1 VSSAAPWQE
10 LFDRGRRGERGALAR
25 LLSVAEAGGAQAAQ
39 LDALCAAAAA
49 PRARSIG
56 ITGAPGAGKSTLT
69 AALLGVARNADQR
82 AAVLA
87 IDPSSPLTGGAI
99 LGDRVRMHQAA
110 VDEGVFI
117 RSMASRGQQGG
128 LAQAASLGVRV
139 LEACGWPW
147 ILLET
152 VGIGQVEVEISG
164 RADLV
169 VVVLNPGWG
178 DEIQANKAGLME
190 VADIFVINKADREG
204 VAQTRRDIEGAIA
217 ARPGGQ
223 QIPVIETI
231 ATRGEGVPE
240 LWQAIVER
248 HAALDAS
255 GELAVRRRARIAAEL
270 ESAALSALRGRLAAA
285 MAAEE
290 GVRLRERIASGD
302 CGIHE
307 GVATLL
313 GNIVRD

>member
-1 VSSAAPWQE
+1 M
-10 LFDRGRRGERGALAR
+10 AR
-25 LLSVAEAGGAQAAQ
+25 
-39 LDALCAAAAA
+39 
-49 PRARSIG
+49 
-56 ITGAPGAGKSTLT
+56 KH
-69 AALLGVARNADQR
+69 DQR

-117 RSMASRGQQGG
+117 RSMASRGDQGG

-217 ARPGGQ
+217 ARPGGHE
-223 QIPVIETI
+223 IPVIETI
-231 ATRGEGVPE
+231 ATRGEGVDQ
-240 LWQAIVER
+240 LWDAIGAR
-248 HAALDAS
+248 HAVLEAC
-255 GELAVRRRARIAAEL
+255 GELQTRRSARIAAEL
-270 ESAALSALRGRLAAA
+270 ESAAMSALRGRLAAA
-285 MAAEE
+285 LAGEQ
-290 GVRLRERIASGD
+290 GTSLRARIAAGG
-302 CGIHE
+302 CGVHE
-307 GVATLL
+307 GVAQLL
-313 GNIVRD
+313 QTIVRD

>member
-1 VSSAAPWQE
+1 MNSGASLHI
-10 LFDRGRRGERGALAR
+10 LFDRARGGERGALAR
-25 LLSVAEAGGAQAAQ
+25 LLSVAEAGGEDAAA
-39 LDALCAAAAA
+39 LDSLCAASAA
-49 PRARSIG
+49 PRARTIG

-69 AALLGVARNADQR
+69 AALLGCARRESQR
-82 AAVLA
+82 VAVLA

-99 LGDRVRMHQAA
+99 LGDRVRMHHAA

-117 RSMASRGQQGG
+117 RSLASRGQQGG
-128 LAQAASLGVRV
+128 LAQATSLGARV
-139 LEACGWPW
+139 LEACGWLW

-217 ARPGGQ
+217 ARPGGAE
-223 QIPVIETI
+223 IPVIETV
-231 ATRGEGVPE
+231 ATRGEGVE
-240 LWQAIVER
+240 GLWAAIAAR
-248 HAALDAS
+248 HTALEAS
-255 GELAVRRRARIAAEL
+255 GLLATRRSGRIAAEL
-270 ESAALSALRGRLAAA
+270 ESAVMSALRRRVAALLAGDA
-285 MAAEE
+285 
-290 GVRLRERIASGD
+290 GLRERARIEAGAS
-302 CGIHE
+302 GIHE
-307 GVATLL
+307 GARALL
-313 GNIVRD
+313 DAIVRN

>member
-1 VSSAAPWQE
+1 MNSLKE
-10 LFDRGRRGERGALAR
+10 LFDRGQRGERGALAR
-25 LLSVAEAGGAQAAQ
+25 LLSVAEAGGAGAAS
-39 LDALCAAAAA
+39 LDALCAAAA
-49 PRARSIG
+49 PERSRSIG

-69 AALLGVARNADQR
+69 AALLAVARKHDQR

-117 RSMASRGQQGG
+117 RSMASRGDQGG
-128 LAQAASLGVRV
+128 LAQAASLGARV

-204 VAQTRRDIEGAIA
+204 VAQTRRDIDGALA
-217 ARPGGQ
+217 ARPGGHE
-223 QIPVIETI
+223 IPVIETI
-231 ATRGEGVPE
+231 ATRGEGVE
-240 LWQAIVER
+240 QVWDAIGVR
-248 HAALDAS
+248 HAALETA
-255 GELAVRRRARIAAEL
+255 GALAARHAVRIASEL

-285 MAAEE
+285 LAGEE
-290 GVRLRERIASGD
+290 GARLRGRIAAGD
-302 CGIHE
+302 FGIHE
-307 GVATLL
+307 GVAQLL
-313 GNIVRD
+313 QTMVRD

>member
-1 VSSAAPWQE
+1 VNSLQE
-10 LFDRGRRGERGALAR
+10 LFDRGRSGERGALAR
-25 LLSVAEAGGAQAAQ
+25 LLSVAEAGGTGAAG
-39 LDALCAAAAA
+39 LDGLCAAAATS
-49 PRARSIG
+49 RSRSVG

-69 AALLGVARNADQR
+69 AALLAMARKHDQR

-117 RSMASRGQQGG
+117 RSMASRGDQGG

-217 ARPGGQ
+217 ARPGGHE
-223 QIPVIETI
+223 IPVIETI
-231 ATRGEGVPE
+231 ATRGEGVDQ
-240 LWQAIVER
+240 LWDAIGAR
-248 HAALDAS
+248 HAVLEAC
-255 GELAVRRRARIAAEL
+255 GELQTRRSARIAAEL
-270 ESAALSALRGRLAAA
+270 ESAAMSALRGRLAAA
-285 MAAEE
+285 LAGEQ
-290 GVRLRERIASGD
+290 GTSLRARIAAGG
-302 CGIHE
+302 CGVHE
-307 GVATLL
+307 GVAQLL
-313 GNIVRD
+313 QTIVRD

>member
-1 VSSAAPWQE
+1 MNALQE
-10 LFDRGRRGERGALAR
+10 LFERGRRGERGALAR
-25 LLSVAEAGGAQAAQ
+25 LLSVAEAGGANAAS
-39 LDALCAAAAA
+39 LDALCARAAS
-49 PRARSIG
+49 PRARSVG

-69 AALLGVARNADQR
+69 AALLGEARKRDQR

-117 RSMASRGQQGG
+117 RSMASRGEQGG

-147 ILLET
+147 VLVET

-190 VADIFVINKADREG
+190 VADLFVINKADREG

-217 ARPGGQ
+217 ARPGGER
-223 QIPVIETI
+223 IPVLETI
-231 ATRGEGVPE
+231 ATRGEGVGAVWE
-240 LWQAIVER
+240 AIGER
-248 HAALDAS
+248 HAALAAS
-255 GELAVRRRARIAAEL
+255 GELGVRRAERIAAEL
-270 ESAALSALRGRLAAA
+270 DAAALAALRGRLAAVLA
-285 MAAEE
+285 GEE
-290 GVRLRERIASGD
+290 GSLVRARIAAGD

-307 GVATLL
+307 GVASLL
-313 GNIVRD
+313 AAIVRN